1 MFPNPPRKPSHSLPS
16 LEKYLLNKVLGFK
29 YGKFVDFMNCEGSSP
44 SRLSNCLFYTL
55 VFLSIAGHKKSI
67 KHILRY
73 ILDSIKKKKRKKEK
87 RVKSLDRLERPV
99 TGRR

>member
-1 MFPNPPRKPSHSLPS
+1 MFPNPPANPLIPFP
-16 LEKYLLNKVLGFK
+16 LNKVLGFK
-29 YGKFVDFMNCEGSSP
+29 CGKFVDFINCEGSSP

-73 ILDSIKKKKRKKEK
+73 ILDSIKKKEKKERKKGEK
-87 RVKSLDRLERPV
+87 LR
-99 TGRR
+99 